1 MFVIHGGCHC
11 EKKMRIPN
19 EGGDSTP
26 WTITCNMYMLTPK
39 SCSNDFPDFNW
50 MILRFQPLVFRWL
63 QIREATS
70 YIPPTERFSK
80 KFFFGVNQA
89 RSGKPLP
96 K

>member
-1 MFVIHGGCHC
+1 MLVIHGGCHC

-50 MILRFQPLVFRWL
+50 DDFEVPAVSL
-63 QIREATS
+63 QVATNS
-70 YIPPTERFSK
+70 
-80 KFFFGVNQA
+80 
-89 RSGKPLP
+89 
-96 K
+96 